1 LADTADKRILWRCRR
16 GTRELDL
23 VLEAYATQAY
33 PDLDAGGK
41 VLFAEMLELQDT
53 RLIEWL
59 VYRRSPDPRYAA
71 MVAEMLRLQDG
82 DRNPEITA
90 Q

>member
-1 LADTADKRILWRCRR
+1 M
-16 GTRELDL
+16 DL

-33 PDLDAGGK
+33 PDLDARRK
-41 VLFAEMLELQDT
+41 ALFAEMLELQDT

-59 VYRRSPDPRYAA
+59 VYRRTPDPRYVA

-82 DRNPEITA
+82 SRYSEITA

>member
-1 LADTADKRILWRCRR
+1 M
-16 GTRELDL
+16 
-23 VLEAYATQAY
+23 LEAYATQTY

-41 VLFAEMLELQDT
+41 ALFAEMLELQDT

-82 DRNPEITA
+82 DGNPGITA